1 MGVGH
6 YELIIKA
13 DAKALEWRSYVELS
27 QDPVGMQEIIN
38 NEDVHTNNQ
47 NRFDLPSRLI
57 SKVFLFRWI
66 YRGSAW
72 AYANDNDF
80 KPTSSV
86 PAYWEN
92 VIQKANEKY
101 KVLIAYQ
108 DKLIRQAER
117 RQVITLPTGR
127 EFLFDVSTNA
137 KGEKYWDVK
146 RIVNYINQGFGAEIM
161 MLVRIILS
169 RRLRKYDPKKALL
182 NNTVHDDVQLDV
194 VNDPELMY
202 NICIELEESYK
213 AVPKTFTQYFGRE
226 FITPIEGEVSFG
238 KNVCDLVKFDRTKGK
253 EQFYEN

>member
-1 MGVGH
+1 M
-6 YELIIKA
+6 
-13 DAKALEWRSYVELS
+13 
-27 QDPVGMQEIIN
+27 
-38 NEDVHTNNQ
+38 
-47 NRFDLPSRLI
+47 
-57 SKVFLFRWI
+57 
-66 YRGSAW
+66 
-72 AYANDNDF
+72 
-80 KPTSSV
+80 
-86 PAYWEN
+86 
-92 VIQKANEKY
+92 KANEKY

-169 RRLRKYDPKKALL
+169 RRLRKYDSKKALL

-202 NICIELEESYK
+202 NICIELEESSK
-213 AVPKTFTQYFGRE
+213 AVPKIHPILCRE

-238 KNVCDLVKFDRTKGK
+238 KNVCDPVKFDRTKGK